1 MKTGKL
7 IGSGKYRDC
16 YSIEGTHLCAKKK
29 RPFHF
34 KLKYFRPGFFR
45 DLNKEEFKVYSNMPP
60 KLKEFF
66 PSNYQIEGSLLIS
79 ERPRDYDGKYSKI
92 IQEHGPV
99 YNVPFWEDIDTIF
112 NLLIE
117 HKIWLFDVF
126 NKGTNIM
133 VQKVSEDVYKP
144 VIIDCK
150 KFGLKSYPLQ
160 LHLLFESELRK
171 KLIRR
176 LSYFHR
182 RFKPESIVTK
192 SEELRIK

>member
-1 MKTGKL
+1 MKTGEL
-7 IGSGKYRDC
+7 IGSGKYRNC
-16 YSIEGTHLCAKKK
+16 FSIEGSHLCAKKK

-34 KLKYFRPGFFR
+34 KLKNLRPGFFR
-45 DLNKEEFKVYSNMPP
+45 DLNKEEFHVYSNLPP

-66 PSNYQIEGSLLIS
+66 PPNYQIVGELLIS
-79 ERPRDYDGKYSKI
+79 ERPRDYSGEYSKI

-99 YNVPFWEDIDTIF
+99 ENASFWEDIDTIF
-112 NLLIE
+112 HLLIE

-126 NKGTNIM
+126 NKGTNII
-133 VQKVSEDVYKP
+133 VQKVSENVFRP

-160 LHLLFESELRK
+160 IHLWLESERRK

-176 LSYFHR
+176 LSYFHQ
-182 RFKPESIVTK
+182 RFKPDSLMVK
-192 SEELRIK
+192 PKK